1 MTDASAS
8 RVSTRSLVVPRH
20 ARVGWIGDPETATE
34 AWLILHG
41 YGMTARGIL
50 HWFKA
55 AAAPHRVLVAPEGLS
70 RFYQERRDIR
80 TVGASW
86 MTSDD
91 RENEII
97 DQRTYLDTVADSW
110 LTGRERIELHGFS
123 QGVSTAC
130 RWLVAGNRAVDR
142 LAGWAGV
149 IPPDLDL
156 ESLGPRSGPGP
167 VHLVVGARDSL
178 VPPAQVEADRDRLE
192 AAGIATELHQHSGG
206 HAIDAAVLATLA
218 G

>member
-1 MTDASAS
+1 MTDVTDS

-20 ARVGWIGDPETATE
+20 ARVGWIGDPATATE
-34 AWLILHG
+34 AWLVLHG

-50 HWFKA
+50 HWFRD

-70 RFYQERRDIR
+70 RFYQERRGIR

-91 RENEII
+91 RDNEII
-97 DQRTYLDTVADSW
+97 DQRTYLDSVADAW
-110 LTGRERIELHGFS
+110 LAGRERIELHGFS

-142 LAGWAGV
+142 LVGWAGV

-156 ESLGPRSGPGP
+156 ELLGARSGPGP

-178 VPPAQVEADRDRLE
+178 VPPAQVAADRDRLE
-192 AAGIATELHQHSGG
+192 AAGIATKLHPHEGG
-206 HAIDAAVLATLA
+206 HGIDAGVLATFA

>member
-1 MTDASAS
+1 MTDVPET

-20 ARVGWIGDPETATE
+20 ARVGWIGNPETATE
-34 AWLILHG
+34 AWLVLHG

-70 RFYQERRDIR
+70 RFYQERRGIR

-91 RENEII
+91 RENEIS

-110 LTGRERIELHGFS
+110 LAGRERIELHGFS
-123 QGVSTAC
+123 QGVSTGC
-130 RWLVAGNRAVDR
+130 RWLASGTRAVDR
-142 LAGWAGV
+142 LVCWAGV
-149 IPPDLDL
+149 IPPDLEL
-156 ESLGPRSGPGP
+156 ASLGPRSGPGP
-167 VHLVVGARDSL
+167 LHLVVGARDSL
-178 VPPAQVEADRDRLE
+178 VTPVQVEADRDRLE
-192 AAGIATELHQHSGG
+192 AAGIATKLHHHEGG
-206 HAIDAAVLATLA
+206 HGIDAAVLATLA

>member
-1 MTDASAS
+1 MTDVPES

-34 AWLILHG
+34 AWLVLHG

-50 HWFKA
+50 HWFRD

-70 RFYQERRDIR
+70 RFYQERHGIR

-91 RENEII
+91 RENEIL
-97 DQRTYLDTVADSW
+97 DQRTYLNAVADAW
-110 LTGRERIELHGFS
+110 LAGRNRIELHGFS

-142 LAGWAGV
+142 LVGWAGV
-149 IPPDLDL
+149 IPPDLEL
-156 ESLGPRSGPGP
+156 EPLGARSGSGP
-167 VHLVVGARDSL
+167 IQLVVGARDSL
-178 VPPAQVEADRDRLE
+178 VSPAQVAADRDRLE
-192 AAGIATELHQHSGG
+192 AAGIAAQLHQHDGG
-206 HAIDAAVLATLA
+206 HGIDPAVLTALA